1 MKKLTHPLPK
11 VGAITLGCPKN
22 TADTE
27 NVLATVAGVAEIAN
41 VDEADIVLLNTCGF
55 LKTARDE
62 VYEKLGTLKNKKV
75 ILFGCMAGII
85 TKDIFKDY
93 PQVHAVVSGFH
104 YPKMPEVLKSVI
116 NDQRVYAVAK
126 EPLKFVEMRGKLLI
140 TSPSYAYIKIAEGCD
155 NACSFCFIPALKGK
169 YRSRPFEPI
178 VQEAKEL
185 LGLGVKELILVAQD
199 SGIYGFDLYGKKRL
213 PELLTTIAAL
223 KGDFWV
229 RVLYVY
235 PERIDDELLTT
246 MAGNPKLCKYLDM
259 PLQHGDPDVLKAMRR
274 PYDVQRTIEKIEHIR
289 KRVPGITLR
298 TSLIVGFP
306 GETAAQF
313 THFLDFLKTIH
324 FDHAGVFQYSREE
337 GTKAFHL
344 EGQLDDKTKQ
354 ARHKKAMLLQQKIS
368 FEINQSFVG
377 KTLKALIES
386 YDEEG
391 KRYLARPMRY
401 APEIDGTL
409 FVQSK
414 KKLKLNEFREV
425 KITQA
430 EPYDLFGTAI

>member
-1 MKKLTHPLPK
+1 MKNNPFPT

-27 NVLATVAGVAEIAN
+27 NVLATVANVAEIAN
-41 VDEADIVLLNTCGF
+41 VEDADIVLLNTCGF

-62 VYEKLGTLKNKKV
+62 VYEKLGMLKDKKV

-85 TKDIFKDY
+85 TKEIFNDY
-93 PQVHAVVSGFH
+93 PQVRAVVSGFH
-104 YPKMPEVLKSVI
+104 YPKMPEIVKSVH
-116 NDQRVYAVAK
+116 NDQQVYAVAK

-169 YRSRPFEPI
+169 FRSRPFESI

-185 LGLGVKELILVAQD
+185 LELGVKELILVAQD

-213 PELLTTIAAL
+213 PELLTAIAAL

-235 PERIDDELLTT
+235 PERIDDELLST

-259 PLQHGDPDVLKAMRR
+259 PLQHGDADILKAMRR
-274 PYDVQRTIEKIEHIR
+274 PYDVKRTIEKIGHIR
-289 KRVPGITLR
+289 KMVPDVTLR

-306 GETAAQF
+306 GETATAF
-313 THFLDFLKTIH
+313 THFLDFLKTIR

-344 EGQLDDKTKQ
+344 EGQLDEKIKK
-354 ARHKKAMLLQQKIS
+354 ARHKKAMLLQQKLS
-368 FEINQSFVG
+368 FGNNKALVG
-377 KTLKALIES
+377 KTLKSLVES
-386 YDEEG
+386 YDDET
-391 KRYLARPMRY
+391 KLYRARPMRY
-401 APEIDGTL
+401 APEIDGLL
-409 FVQSK
+409 FVKSK
-414 KKLKLNEFREV
+414 RKLKLNEFYDV
-425 KITQA
+425 KITSA
-430 EPYDLFGTAI
+430 EPYDLFGKVI